1 MKTRPSC
8 RGVFVCACVCMISD
22 EQTVMSLVN
31 ARHSTCS
38 LLNSVYNDH
47 YCFTAIIM
55 MTTETSLV
63 LPLRRLS
70 LSVNDPLIQNLVGL
84 LVLWTEE
91 VCNTW
96 RMLSVSVSVY
106 LICSCS
112 RGGALYKSILCFLV
126 KILLN
131 TRKS

>member
-1 MKTRPSC
+1 MTAPWRQNGRKGSREINHTRREGEKKIGMKTRPSC
-8 RGVFVCACVCMISD
+8 LGVFVCVCICMISD

-31 ARHSTCS
+31 ASHSTRS
-38 LLNSVYNDH
+38 LQCSVYNDH

-70 LSVNDPLIQNLVGL
+70 LSVNDPLIQNLAGL

-91 VCNTW
+91 V
-96 RMLSVSVSVY
+96 L
-106 LICSCS
+106 
-112 RGGALYKSILCFLV
+112 
-126 KILLN
+126 
-131 TRKS
+131 